1 MKDAIKVLIVDDS
14 ALVRQTMLDILCEIE
29 GFDTRTASN
38 ALIAERKIKEEKPDI
53 IVLDIEMP
61 QMDGLTFLKRLMGST
76 PIPVVICSSVTEKGS
91 SKAMD
96 ALDSGA
102 IEIIEKPKI
111 GTKKFLE
118 ESRTLLVDTV
128 RAAISV
134 KVKAKKALSKSLP
147 QTPLTVQPK
156 LTADAMLHLGKNN
169 LTSKTDTIIVVG
181 ASTGGTEALEAF
193 LMEIPTDIPPICIVQ
208 HMPEHF
214 TKAFAD
220 RLNRTCP
227 AQIMEA
233 VNGQP
238 LQRGLVLIAP
248 GGRHMLLK
256 RRGNHYFVDVK
267 EGPLVCRHRPSVDV
281 LFRSAAKYAGS
292 NAIGVIMTG
301 MGDDGSQGML
311 EMKQNGSYNIAQDEA
326 SCVVYGMPKEAV
338 KKNAVDVELPLN
350 KIAAKVIEMSM
361 VRK

>member
-1 MKDAIKVLIVDDS
+1 MNLKDSINVLIVDDS
-14 ALVRQTMLDILCEIE
+14 ALVRQTMLEILCQKD
-29 GFDTRTASN
+29 GFNSRAASN
-38 ALIAERKIKEEKPDI
+38 AMIAERKIKEEKPDI
-53 IVLDIEMP
+53 ILLDIEMP
-61 QMDGLTFLKRLMGST
+61 QMDGLTFLKRLMKTT

-91 SKAMD
+91 TKAMD

-118 ESRTLLVDTV
+118 ESRTLLADTV
-128 RAAISV
+128 RAAVSV
-134 KVKAKKALSKSLP
+134 KVKPKKNEGK
-147 QTPLTVQPK
+147 PLAVQPK
-156 LTADAMLHLGKNN
+156 LTADAMLSLGKN
-169 LTSKTDTIIVVG
+169 LLSEKTDTIIVVG
-181 ASTGGTEALEAF
+181 ASTGGTEALESF
-193 LMEIPTDIPPICIVQ
+193 LMQIPPNLPPICIVQ

-227 AQIMEA
+227 PQIMEA
-233 VNGQP
+233 INGQS
-238 LQRGLVLIAP
+238 LSKGLVLIAP
-248 GGRHMLLK
+248 GGKHMLLK
-256 RRGNHYFVDVK
+256 RRGSKYFVEVR

-326 SCVVYGMPKEAV
+326 SCIVYGMPKEAV
-338 KKNAVDVELPLN
+338 KKNAVDLILPLN
-350 KIAAKVIEMSM
+350 RIAAKVVELST
-361 VRK
+361 VKR